1 MSGDAANPRRI
12 TLFKSLTLGLMN
24 ISVLKK
30 ASVFVV
36 VVGVSVFFVALNVAA
51 AREGFNPLGEL
62 AGKLWHLALF
72 GVFWLAVYALGRAVA
87 RLLFGRSPW
96 PPDLAAALGIAVAV
110 LLAFVFCALGL
121 AYGWVAKAL
130 VIGGVAAAV
139 FVWRQ
144 DFARVPARVAR
155 WLRELNLS
163 SAALA
168 AGAAALALPF
178 ALTAAV
184 PPFFW
189 DALTYH
195 LAVPKAYADAH
206 GFVYLP
212 FNVYSS
218 MPMGGSLFYLW
229 PYLWDG
235 LITAKASHLVAT
247 ILALSLTYRL
257 ARIWLS
263 QFYSALA
270 AALVILTSPVMVVI
284 GGAHNDHF
292 QILFAV
298 AALYTYFNWVRRAD
312 GTVRRPWLAFGLF
325 LGAALA
331 VKYSAYA
338 VAAAFVPIWI
348 YDVARKRVRLSRV
361 LVFLGVAFL
370 VVAPWLVKAYV
381 ERGNLVFPLFY
392 DAFDGRGFTGEQAGR
407 LMAWQMEMGRGR
419 GVADLALL
427 PYRISVEA
435 DVGYG
440 AFSGIYLPFL
450 LPLAALAAVFF
461 RRAWGLVAY
470 GWLYVAAWFFG
481 PQQLRFLGA
490 ALPAFAIAAAG
501 VIAAAEISRSDWLRR
516 LWRAFA
522 IIALLLVSVSYFAGA
537 LLNATFNYSYF
548 FKPDRDEFLRERIGF
563 FAAQEFINNELPANA
578 KILMVFTNHTLYL
591 KRDAVYDSFLEASAF
606 LLAAEKAENGETLYA
621 LARRWGCDYV
631 HVYHSFE
638 PEVWPYYEPRA
649 REVFYDFIRR
659 YGSLVYRDRLNEVYE
674 LVGGGP

>member
-1 MSGDAANPRRI
+1 MTFGD
-12 TLFKSLTLGLMN
+12 
-24 ISVLKK
+24 LKK
-30 ASVFVV
+30 ATVFAIAL
-36 VVGVSVFFVALNVAA
+36 GVSVLFVALSVAA
-51 AREGFNPLGEL
+51 TREGFNPLGVL

-72 GVFWLAVYALGRAVA
+72 GVFWLAIYALGRAVA

-96 PPDLAAALGIAVAV
+96 PPDLAAALGVAAAVV
-110 LLAFVFCALGL
+110 LAFAACAVGL
-121 AYGWVAKAL
+121 AYGWLAKAL
-130 VIGGVAAAV
+130 VVGGAAAAV
-139 FVWRQ
+139 LVWRK
-144 DFARVPARVAR
+144 DFARAPARLAR
-155 WLRELNLS
+155 WLDELNVS

-168 AGAAALALPF
+168 AGTAALALPF

-212 FNVYSS
+212 FNVYAS

-235 LITAKASHLVAT
+235 LITAKASHVVAT

-270 AALVILTSPVMVVI
+270 AAMVILTSPVMVVI

-298 AALYTYFNWVRRAD
+298 AALYVYFKWVRDDD
-312 GTVRRPWLAFGLF
+312 GTARRPWLAFGLF

-338 VAAAFVPIWI
+338 VGAAFVPIWI
-348 YDVARKRVRLSRV
+348 YDVVRKRVRLSRV
-361 LVFLGVAFL
+361 LIFLGVAFL

-381 ERGNLVFPLFY
+381 ERGNPVFPLFY
-392 DAFDGRGFTGEQAGR
+392 GLLDGRGFTGEQAER
-407 LMAWQMEMGRGR
+407 LMAWQMSMGRGR
-419 GVADLALL
+419 SIADLALL

-461 RRAWGLVAY
+461 RRAGGLVAY
-470 GWLYVAAWFFG
+470 GWLYLAAWFFG

-490 ALPAFAIAAAG
+490 ALPAFAITAAG
-501 VIAAAEISRSDWLRR
+501 VVAAAEMGRGDWPRR
-516 LWRAFA
+516 LWRGF
-522 IIALLLVSVSYFAGA
+522 IITVLLLVSVSYFAGA
-537 LLNATFNYSYF
+537 LLTATFNYSYF
-548 FKPDRDEFLRERIGF
+548 FKPDRDEFLRERVGF
-563 FAAQEFINNELPANA
+563 FAAQEFINEELPANA
-578 KILMVFTNHTLYL
+578 RILMVFTNHTLYL
-591 KRDAVYDSFLEASAF
+591 KRDAVYDSFLEASAL
-606 LLAAEKAENGETLYA
+606 LLAAEKAENGEALYA

-649 REVFYDFIRR
+649 RDVFYDFIRR
-659 YGSLVYRDRLNEVYE
+659 HGALVYRDRLNEVYE